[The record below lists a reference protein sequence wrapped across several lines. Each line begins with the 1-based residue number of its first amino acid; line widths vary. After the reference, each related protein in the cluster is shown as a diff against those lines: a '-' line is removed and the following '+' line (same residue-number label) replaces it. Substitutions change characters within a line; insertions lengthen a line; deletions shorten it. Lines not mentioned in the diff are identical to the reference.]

1 MITFSMFQEALSFK
15 EPSLL
20 QQTSQP
26 TNRLVD
32 GDANHLLKLLTMLPL
47 QTQEQQA
54 EHLENIVSVL
64 RTANIEE
71 WQRLKL
77 MLAATDA
84 TDKLIA
90 TLRQQYIYE
99 TGALS
104 DTQLAYVAEVKSLHY
119 LIILAFNEVVRRQ
132 NLTAS
137 IRKKRPKR
145 GLPRYFNTNKKQSNI
160 LATAI
165 YQSLQRY
172 HKLLCEDAL
181 CYQQP
186 SDYLWY
192 NINQLYHLSYQQR
205 VSHIDLET
213 HIVTPY
219 TNNIHQ
225 LYCQICLH
233 DLLNVRAMRR
243 PNILLVQRL
252 LPEWSQHI
260 EASIE
265 PTTETRVFVD
275 LQSNQPPRYLTA
287 SSDINPYEDHYDC
300 LFLELTPMVQYFDSR
315 RQVSIEGSSG
325 SSIGIGHGLLN
336 TISMTIRYRY
346 LQPQLTLP
354 NKHSIKHHAS
364 LVTGFNSI
372 YQRIG
377 RSVSFA
383 SLIAAESL
391 PLEER
396 PRYDTLDSEKNSDNI
411 PNVEV
416 FGAHDSPSLFR
427 IMRLASKA
435 NILNQEKV
443 AEEGIKIDTVK
454 AEPTAKLPLHIMSL
468 FLLSQTE
475 VAEQPDWSIG
485 VVRWMHLDT
494 QHKEVEWQL
503 LSHQLV
509 ACGLRL
515 EGEGKRSRHFVPA
528 LLLGK
533 DERLQTISSLI
544 IPSSY
549 FQTNDRVV
557 MRIDHKQTHL
567 RLGRRLILT
576 DEFSQYEIAQ

>member
-20 QQTSQP
+20 QQTSQA
-26 TNRLVD
+26 TNRIVD
-32 GDANHLLKLLTMLPL
+32 GDANHLLKLLTTLSS

-54 EHLENIVSVL
+54 EHLEKVLSVL
-64 RTANIEE
+64 CEANIDEL
-71 WQRLKL
+71 QCLKL
-77 MLAATDA
+77 MTAVSDA
-84 TDKLIA
+84 SDRLIA

-104 DTQLAYVAEVKSLHY
+104 EVQLGYVAQVKSLHY
-119 LIILAFNEVVRRQ
+119 LIILAYDKVVRRQ
-132 NLTAS
+132 ELISNS
-137 IRKKRPKR
+137 QPKKILKK
-145 GLPRYFNTNKKQSNI
+145 GFPRYFNTNKKRTNT
-160 LATAI
+160 LTVAI
-165 YQSLQRY
+165 YQSLLRY
-172 HKLLCEDAL
+172 HKLLCEEAL
-181 CYQQP
+181 CYRKP
-186 SDYLWY
+186 SDYLWFR
-192 NINQLYHLSYQQR
+192 INQLYHLAYRQR
-205 VSHIDLET
+205 VSHLELNRET
-213 HIVTPY
+213 VTPY
-219 TNNIHQ
+219 TNSIHQ

-252 LPEWSQHI
+252 LPEWSHYI
-260 EASIE
+260 VATIE

-275 LQSNQPPRYLTA
+275 LQSDKPPTYLTPN
-287 SSDINPYEDHYDC
+287 SEINPYEDRYDC

-315 RQVSIEGSSG
+315 RQLSTESSNV
-325 SSIGIGHGLLN
+325 GIGHGLLN
-336 TISMTIRYRY
+336 TISMTISYRY

-427 IMRLASKA
+427 IIRLASKA

-443 AEEGIKIDTVK
+443 AEEGIDIDTEK
-454 AEPTAKLPLHIMSL
+454 AELTAKLPLHIMSL

-475 VAEQPDWSIG
+475 VAEQPDCSIG

-503 LSHQLV
+503 LGHQVV

-515 EGEGKRSRHFVPA
+515 EGRDPQKHCFVPA
-528 LLLGK
+528 LILGK
-533 DERLQTISSLI
+533 DEQLQTMSSLI